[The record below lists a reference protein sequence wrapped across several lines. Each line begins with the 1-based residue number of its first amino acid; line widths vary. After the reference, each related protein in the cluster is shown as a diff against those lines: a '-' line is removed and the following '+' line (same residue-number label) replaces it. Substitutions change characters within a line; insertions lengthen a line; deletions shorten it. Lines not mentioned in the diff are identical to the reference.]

1 MQLSKLEE
9 RFEHLNAL
17 VDSFGFLFNLYSTEI
32 SLDQCQRLEKKL
44 TSVHDGSKDLDG
56 DALHSEIHSFQ
67 VLMVENEG
75 KKTPLEFLNKI
86 QSVGLAPIYPNLT
99 TALKIFLTLP
109 VTVASAE
116 SSFSKLKLTKNY
128 LRTTM
133 GQERLTN
140 LATISIESELME
152 NIPQE
157 SVIRK
162 FAEAKAR
169 QVIFQ
174 SK

>member
-1 MQLSKLEE
+1 MV
-9 RFEHLNAL
+9 H
-17 VDSFGFLFNLYSTEI
+17 SFGLLFNLHSTEI

-56 DALHSEIHSFQ
+56 DALHNEIHSFR
-67 VLMVENEG
+67 VMIENEG
-75 KKTPLEFLNKI
+75 EKTPLEFLNKI
-86 QSVGLAPIYPNLT
+86 QSVGLASIYPNLT

-133 GQERLTN
+133 G
-140 LATISIESELME
+140 
-152 NIPQE
+152 
-157 SVIRK
+157 
-162 FAEAKAR
+162 
-169 QVIFQ
+169 
-174 SK
+174 